1 MRSKPGPAPGGF
13 APAAAQYPAQP
24 GYPSAAGYF
33 PPQVFLNWILIAF
46 YFQ

>member
-24 GYPSAAGYF
+24 GYPAAAGYF
-33 PPQVFLNWILIAF
+33 PPQVFFFN
-46 YFQ
+46 